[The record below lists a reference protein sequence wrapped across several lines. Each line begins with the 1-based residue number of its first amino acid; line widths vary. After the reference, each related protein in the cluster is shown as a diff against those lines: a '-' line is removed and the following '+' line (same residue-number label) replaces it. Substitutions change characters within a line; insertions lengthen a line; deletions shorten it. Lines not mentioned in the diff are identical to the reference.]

1 MDVASMNEQEVIA
14 ALEEQNKR
22 QQKLD
27 QWKSKL
33 EASIEHYLNEYKKA
47 CKEAKEL
54 FGSDDLKTL
63 REELE
68 RRKEENKKTLSEYKS
83 RLDEQEKQLAD
94 IQSTLTKIA
103 ENNS

>member
-1 MDVASMNEQEVIA
+1 MDVASMTEQEVIT

-47 CKEAKEL
+47 CKEAREL
-54 FGSDDLKTL
+54 FGSDDLKEL

-68 RRKEENKKTLSEYKS
+68 RRKAENKKALAEYMAK
-83 RLDEQEKQLAD
+83 LDEQEKQLTD
-94 IQSTLTKIA
+94 IQSTLSDIA
-103 ENNS
+103 GSNA